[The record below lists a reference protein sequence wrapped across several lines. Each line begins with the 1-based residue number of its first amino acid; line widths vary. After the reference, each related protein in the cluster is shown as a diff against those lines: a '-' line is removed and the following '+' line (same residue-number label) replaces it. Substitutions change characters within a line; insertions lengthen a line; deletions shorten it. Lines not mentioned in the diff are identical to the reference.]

1 MSVKLTL
8 QLASAEPSAPSAEQL
23 LRWAQAALGSTL
35 EPTPG
40 PAAITIRVADE
51 AEMQALNKAWRKI
64 DAPTNAL
71 AFPLSGGAGAP
82 SGLAGDVVACAPVVK
97 REAAAQGKTLAAHW
111 AHVIIHGVLH
121 LMGYDHVKEQ
131 DAIAMEAKEIAI
143 LKNLG
148 FPDPYALNEQ
158 RQTAVG

>member
-23 LRWAQAALGSTL
+23 LRWAQAALG
-35 EPTPG
+35 PAPG

-51 AEMQALNKAWRKI
+51 AEIQSLNKDWRKR

-82 SGLAGDVVACAPVVK
+82 SGVAGDVVACAPVIK
-97 REAAAQGKTLAAHW
+97 REAAAQNKTLAAHW

-121 LMGYDHVKEQ
+121 LMGYDHVNEQ
-131 DAIAMEAKEIAI
+131 DAVAMEAKEIAI

-158 RQTAVG
+158 RQTSLG

>member
-1 MSVKLTL
+1 MSVKVTL

-23 LRWAQAALGSTL
+23 LRWAQAALG
-35 EPTPG
+35 PAPG
-40 PAAITIRVADE
+40 SAAITIRVADE
-51 AEMQALNKAWRKI
+51 AEIQALNKGWREM

-71 AFPLSGGAGAP
+71 SFPLSGGAGAP
-82 SGLAGDVVACAPVVK
+82 SGLAGDVVACAPVIK
-97 REAAAQGKTLAAHW
+97 REAAAQGKTLSAHW

-131 DAIAMEAKEIAI
+131 DAVAMEAKEIAI

-148 FPDPYALNEQ
+148 FSDPYALNEQ
-158 RQTAVG
+158 RQTSVG

>member
-1 MSVKLTL
+1 MSVKVTL

-23 LRWAQAALGSTL
+23 LRWAQAALGPAL
-35 EPTPG
+35 GPT
-40 PAAITIRVADE
+40 AITIRVADE
-51 AEMQALNKAWRKI
+51 AEVQALNKGWRQI

-71 AFPLSGGAGAP
+71 SFPLSGGAGAP
-82 SGLAGDVVACAPVVK
+82 PGLAGDVVACAPVIK
-97 REAAAQGKTLAAHW
+97 REAAAQGKTIAAHW

-121 LMGYDHVKEQ
+121 LMGYDHVKER
-131 DAIAMEAKEIAI
+131 DAVAMEAKEIAI

-158 RQTAVG
+158 RQTSVG